1 MLVIKVGI
9 FGVPRS
15 GTSWLGHVFNSHPD
29 VAFKFQ
35 PLFSYGHKGGLT
47 SSSSA
52 EEIYTFFEEIF
63 ESQDA
68 FTTMTSETQRNY
80 PTFKKTAVPT
90 HIGFKETRYLHI
102 IENILTQCGD
112 VKILGL
118 VRNPLSVIA
127 SWVAAPKEFQR
138 DWRIHSEWRMAP
150 SKNQNKAEEF
160 YGFDKWKETSE
171 LFLRLKCQFSQQFHL
186 VTYKELISAPL
197 NTTEKLYDFCGLEVC
212 SQVEKFLTES
222 RSRHEPDPYSVFRA
236 NASDD
241 GWRDKLQDEIAKQIV
256 RELKNTPLE
265 IFLDDDT
272 VSK

>member
-1 MLVIKVGI
+1 MIKVGI

-138 DWRIHSEWRMAP
+138 DWSIDSEWRMAP
-150 SKNQNKAEEF
+150 SKNQNRAEEF

-171 LFLRLKCQFSQQFHL
+171 LFLRLKSQFSQQFRL

-197 NTTEKLYDFCGLEVC
+197 DTTEKLYDFCGLEVC